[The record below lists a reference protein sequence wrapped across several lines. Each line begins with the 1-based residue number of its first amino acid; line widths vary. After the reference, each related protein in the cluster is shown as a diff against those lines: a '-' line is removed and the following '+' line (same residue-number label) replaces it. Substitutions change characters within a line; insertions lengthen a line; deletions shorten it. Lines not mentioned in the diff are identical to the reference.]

1 MRENTSNT
9 HKLTGSTVKPL
20 ENKVIGLPEYG
31 MRFKLHSEL
40 HGSPYELLTAPVQ
53 ISHIALLSNRDRHEE
68 ELKLISQLC
77 ERYSESLP
85 LPNTSYFNGR
95 FGSFRLKWERHTEFS
110 SYTFYVEAA
119 TETPFSVTAISH
131 VPEEWLKSL
140 PGEIIAAAH
149 VIFEDKNQ
157 PIRSID
163 ELVKLFSSN
172 TVVGAQVAAGSA
184 YAWTD
189 NKIHGDG
196 FARILVRDVDLR
208 RRQAGRLVKR
218 LLDIET
224 YRILAMM
231 PVPLTTKYIPT
242 LAQFDKRLAELTSQ
256 NTKLKCLADE
266 QRLLDEL
273 NILSA
278 EIESISAAT
287 NHRFSASLSY
297 YKIVQLRVSELRE
310 ERIRGLQMFHEFMEQ
325 RLAVSMNSCESVHLY
340 LEKLSTRVNRA
351 SGLLRA
357 RIDIAME
364 GQTSDLLR
372 SMDKR
377 ADLQLRLQETVE
389 GLSIVVLSYYLI
401 GIVGYILKAIKEMGA
416 ELNVEF
422 ATGIAIPFVFLFVF
436 FTVRKIRRTVKREG
450 NK

>member
-1 MRENTSNT
+1 MRNNPQDKQASV
-9 HKLTGSTVKPL
+9 LKPL
-20 ENKVIGLPEYG
+20 QSKVIGLPEYG
-31 MRFKLHSEL
+31 MRFKLHGEL
-40 HGSPYELLTAPVQ
+40 HGSPYELLTAPMQ
-53 ISHIALLSNRDRHEE
+53 ISHIALFSGRDKHEQ
-68 ELKLISQLC
+68 ELQLISQLC
-77 ERYSESLP
+77 DRYSESMP
-85 LPNTSYFNGR
+85 SPGADYFNGT
-95 FGSFRLKWERHTEFS
+95 FGSFRMKWERHGEFS
-110 SYTFYVEAA
+110 SYTFYVV
-119 TETPFSVTAISH
+119 TSFDSPFGNPAIRQ

-149 VIFEDKNQ
+149 VAFEDKNQ
-157 PIRSID
+157 PIRSLD
-163 ELVKLFSSN
+163 ELIKLFSSN
-172 TVVGAQVAAGSA
+172 TVVGAEVAAGSA

-189 NKIHGDG
+189 NKIHADG
-196 FARILVRDVDLR
+196 FGRILVRDVDLR

-231 PVPLTTKYIPT
+231 PVPLAKKYIPK
-242 LAQFDKRLAELTSQ
+242 LAIFDRRLAELTEK
-256 NTKLKCLADE
+256 NTKLRCLADE

-273 NILSA
+273 NELSA

-310 ERIRGLQMFHEFMEQ
+310 QRIKGLQMFHEFMEQ
-325 RLAVSMNSCESVHLY
+325 RLAASMNSCEAVHLY
-340 LEKLSTRVNRA
+340 LEKLSTRVSRA

-364 GQTSDLLR
+364 EQTSDLLR
-372 SMDKR
+372 SMDNR

-389 GLSIVVLSYYLI
+389 GLSIVVLSYYLL
-401 GIVGYILKAIKEMGA
+401 GIVGYCLKAIKAMGVA
-416 ELNVEF
+416 FNVEF

-436 FTVRKIRRTVKREG
+436 FTVRKIKRSVTERG
-450 NK
+450 K